1 MKDFFRPSTTYIK
14 TDMTKGGWG
23 NPEFLAVMEEA
34 TPQNRIGEPHE
45 VASTVLFLGSE
56 AASLMTGSILV
67 VDGGFTC
74 W

>member
-1 MKDFFRPSTTYIK
+1 VRVNAVAPTYIK
-14 TDMTKGGWG
+14 TDMTKSGQEK
-23 NPEFLAVMEEA
+23 PEILGMMVEG